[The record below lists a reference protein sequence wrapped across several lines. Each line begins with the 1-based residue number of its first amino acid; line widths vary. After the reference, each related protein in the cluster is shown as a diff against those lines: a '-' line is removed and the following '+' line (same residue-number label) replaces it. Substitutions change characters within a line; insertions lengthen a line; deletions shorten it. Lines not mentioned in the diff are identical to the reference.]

1 MFVEER
7 KLAGGE
13 RGRWVGVVEGKRDG
27 EGEDRC
33 VGDVG

>member
-27 EGEDRC
+27 GMLRQMC
-33 VGDVG
+33 G